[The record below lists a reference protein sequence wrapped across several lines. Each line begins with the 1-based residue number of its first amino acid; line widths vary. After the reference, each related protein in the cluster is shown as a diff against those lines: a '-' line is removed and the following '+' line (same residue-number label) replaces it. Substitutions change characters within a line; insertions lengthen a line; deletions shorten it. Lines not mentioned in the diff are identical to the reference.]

1 LTVDFCIPVRRLG
14 AGRSG
19 FIGPPAHHG
28 AEKITPMLYQSAQ
41 SIKPGIPA
49 FDICAKRQVRNAS
62 IDKS

>member
-1 LTVDFCIPVRRLG
+1 LG

-49 FDICAKRQVRNAS
+49 FDICAKRQGRNAS